1 MADKAPKAR
10 KGSNREYLIKKLL
23 DEPGRRISQKDRV
36 RLREIVGLPPEPA
49 LKKGGAV
56 KRKTGGTAKR
66 QIGGATISPLARQRV
81 PVLPTRGVR
90 TPVGLRAKKGGT
102 VKRARGGTAKKK

>member
-1 MADKAPKAR
+1 MAEKAPKAK

-23 DEPGRRISQKDRV
+23 GESSRRISQKDRV

-56 KRKTGGTAKR
+56 KRKTGGT
-66 QIGGATISPLARQRV
+66 
-81 PVLPTRGVR
+81 VR
-90 TPVGLRAKKGGT
+90 
-102 VKRARGGTAKKK
+102 RARGGTAKKK